1 MDYNQDSMFLAR
13 YRHLHVRQRPVCLL
27 GMMAMGRSHIMGRE
41 AASKKGYG
49 SGTFRIGVCGVLGM
63 SEIWY
68 GLGTGRSARG

>member
-1 MDYNQDSMFLAR
+1 
-13 YRHLHVRQRPVCLL
+13 
-27 GMMAMGRSHIMGRE
+27 MMAMGRSHRMGRE
-41 AASKKGYG
+41 GTSKKGYG